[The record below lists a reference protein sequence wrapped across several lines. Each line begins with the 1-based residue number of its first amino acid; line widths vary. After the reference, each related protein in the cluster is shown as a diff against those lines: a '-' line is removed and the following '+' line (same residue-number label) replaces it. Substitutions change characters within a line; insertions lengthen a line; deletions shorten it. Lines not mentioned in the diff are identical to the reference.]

1 VLLGLYLVGTWMLGM
16 MPASYYRF
24 EGGINWIQVF
34 NQLLLQDGMQCV
46 MHILEHEIDSIMGT
60 KVINVERL
68 LLYQKFMQIKQ
79 NISVLIFIDS
89 APNTLLMLLSL
100 SLSECHFFK
109 LILFLFLS

>member
-68 LLYQKFMQIKQ
+68 LLIK
-79 NISVLIFIDS
+79 NLCISNKISVF
-89 APNTLLMLLSL
+89 
-100 SLSECHFFK
+100 
-109 LILFLFLS
+109 